1 VLSKPCYDG
10 VDATLDL
17 AFAPGRVRPGMQEP
31 DAQVGADDAG
41 VIVDEG
47 TAEVGVKLVRNA
59 ASLDGLLERVVEA
72 AGIGS
77 WVILKTGMT

>member
-1 VLSKPCYDG
+1 
-10 VDATLDL
+10 
-17 AFAPGRVRPGMQEP
+17 MQEP

-77 WVILKTGMT
+77 WVIGCKGDQPGVIIQDQTQMRGEGFASSRELWAW